1 MPKIFHALYFKVLL
15 GIILGIIFGFIE
27 PDIAVKLKPLGDA
40 FINLIKMV
48 ITPVIFCTVVVG
60 IARMDNLKEV
70 GRVGG
75 KTLIYFE
82 IMTTLA
88 LIIGMIVVDY
98 FQPGAGVHADP
109 STMDAASLGKYA
121 EAKQQTTL
129 QFILGIIPHSVIGA
143 FAEGNLL
150 QVLLFS
156 VLFGMALSH
165 MGQVRT
171 AIIGTLDR
179 FGHALL
185 GVVNLVMKVA
195 PIGAFGAITFTIG
208 KYGVD
213 ALASYGKL
221 ILCLYGTSIL
231 FVFIVL
237 GAVSHFCGINI
248 WKLICYIKE
257 ELLITLGTTSTEA
270 VLPQCMEKME
280 RLGVKQSIVGLVFP
294 TGYSFNLD
302 GAAIYLTMAASF
314 IAQAMDIHLDLEHQI
329 SLLVILLLTSK
340 GGAGVTGAALIAL
353 AATLSSTSIIPIAG
367 MTLVIGIDK
376 ILNEVRA
383 ATNLIGNCV
392 ATVVIARWEKAIDIN
407 QAQRVLRGEEQSN
420 ASPTINANEC

>member
-1 MPKIFHALYFKVLL
+1 MPKIFNALYFKVLL
-15 GIILGIIFGFIE
+15 GIILGIAFGFIE
-27 PDIAVKLKPLGDA
+27 PQIAVKLKPLGDA

-82 IMTTLA
+82 VMTTLA
-88 LIIGMIVVDY
+88 LIIGIVVVDY

-109 STMDAASLGKYA
+109 SSMDASSLGKLA

-143 FAEGNLL
+143 FADGNLL
-150 QVLLFS
+150 QVLLCS
-156 VLFGMALSH
+156 ILFGMALSH

-171 AIIGTLDR
+171 SIIDTLDR
-179 FGHALL
+179 FGHAFL

-208 KYGVD
+208 KYGLD

-231 FVFIVL
+231 FVFLIL
-237 GAVSHFCGINI
+237 GAVSRFCGINI
-248 WKLICYIKE
+248 WRLICFMKE

-280 RLGVKQSIVGLVFP
+280 RLGIKRSIVGLVFP

-329 SLLVILLLTSK
+329 SLLLILLLTSK

-353 AATLSSTSIIPIAG
+353 AATLSSTNIIPVAG

-383 ATNLIGNCV
+383 VTNLIGNCV
-392 ATVVIARWEKAIDIN
+392 ATVVVAHWEKAIDIE
-407 QAQRVLRGEEQSN
+407 QARRVLRGEEQTD
-420 ASPTINANEC
+420 AAVIP

>member
-1 MPKIFHALYFKVLL
+1 MPKIFNALYFKVLL
-15 GIILGIIFGFIE
+15 GIILGIAFGFIE
-27 PDIAVKLKPLGDA
+27 PQIAVKLKPLGDA

-82 IMTTLA
+82 VMTTLA
-88 LIIGMIVVDY
+88 LIIGIVVVDY

-109 STMDAASLGKYA
+109 SSMDASSLGKLA

-143 FAEGNLL
+143 FADGNLL

-156 VLFGMALSH
+156 ILFGMALSH

-171 AIIGTLDR
+171 SIIDTLDR
-179 FGHALL
+179 FGHAFL

-208 KYGVD
+208 KYGLD

-221 ILCLYGTSIL
+221 ILCL
-231 FVFIVL
+231 
-237 GAVSHFCGINI
+237 
-248 WKLICYIKE
+248 
-257 ELLITLGTTSTEA
+257 
-270 VLPQCMEKME
+270 
-280 RLGVKQSIVGLVFP
+280 
-294 TGYSFNLD
+294 
-302 GAAIYLTMAASF
+302 
-314 IAQAMDIHLDLEHQI
+314 
-329 SLLVILLLTSK
+329 
-340 GGAGVTGAALIAL
+340 
-353 AATLSSTSIIPIAG
+353 
-367 MTLVIGIDK
+367 
-376 ILNEVRA
+376 
-383 ATNLIGNCV
+383 
-392 ATVVIARWEKAIDIN
+392 
-407 QAQRVLRGEEQSN
+407 
-420 ASPTINANEC
+420 